1 MAQEAFLNVEG
12 SAVCWWCKL
21 TPSPSTEISNCLHP
35 LLSVE
40 NETSLLKKGN
50 RYEKAGKR
58 KAASLQPALQLSYEG
73 CTQGLK
79 LLQFGEE
86 LDSCFTAHPGQQCV
100 QQACKALPGCFKATK
115 RAGSDMMV

>member
-1 MAQEAFLNVEG
+1 MAQEAFFNVEG

-58 KAASLQPALQLSYEG
+58 KAPSLQPALQLSYEG

-86 LDSCFTAHPGQQCV
+86 LDSCFTAHPGLVANSVYSKLARPCLAASKQQKG
-100 QQACKALPGCFKATK
+100 QDQI
-115 RAGSDMMV
+115 

>member
-1 MAQEAFLNVEG
+1 MKKQVREKHP
-12 SAVCWWCKL
+12 VC
-21 TPSPSTEISNCLHP
+21 
-35 LLSVE
+35 SV
-40 NETSLLKKGN
+40 
-50 RYEKAGKR
+50 RR
-58 KAASLQPALQLSYEG
+58 ALQLSYEG